1 MRKVWFPAAVAA
13 ILFITALNAL
23 AGNAVVPSTTLS
35 AETGNNT
42 STADSFTGWSD
53 GNEAATNVSKVDT
66 RSLLYAGASTKI
78 FAHFMAWFGGSS
90 HLNVGYNSSDPNQVT
105 KQVEDMMSRGIQG
118 AIIDWYGQK
127 GTQED
132 LTTQQMM
139 QVAEAHSGFMFAV
152 MEDAGAIRGCS
163 SCQGPLISDLTYAYN
178 KYEQSPAYFRINGR
192 PVVFFFD
199 TQTLPG
205 VNLAA
210 ARTAVP
216 GNPIFIIKD
225 ASGFTMAGADGGYSW
240 VTDTFNN
247 SNWGQNYLDYFYKT
261 GQANPS
267 RLIFGSTKKG
277 FNDTKAS
284 WSANRIVPQNCGQT
298 WLNTFSEIG
307 KYYSASGQLEN
318 LQLVTWNDYE
328 EGTALEMGIDNCV
341 SIAGSASG
349 STVSWTVTGAET
361 TLDHY
366 TVYISSDGE
375 NLMPVTDVAAGTHQL
390 DLSQFGFPQGAYTV
404 YVKAVGK
411 PSIKN
416 HMSGAIAYT
425 STGGGGSTP
434 VGGTDSGS
442 GSSGSGSSGSGSSGG
457 VTAGSSNVTAVPA
470 ALTVASGKSGTM
482 TVTLNPS
489 TTFTGNAT
497 LACAGLPA
505 GVKCSFANS
514 TLALG
519 SAPVS
524 TTLTISVGNTTTASL
539 APHSGMFAFWLP
551 GLGLGMVV
559 VGKQRRS
566 RKFWLGLV
574 LLVLI
579 ALMVSVGCGGVANS
593 TKSSTNG
600 TTTSAAPGTYP
611 ITIQATAGSTQQSTT
626 ATLVIN

>member
-13 ILFITALNAL
+13 ILFISALNAL
-23 AGNAVVPSTTLS
+23 AGSVVTPNTTLS

-42 STADSFTGWSD
+42 STANSFPGWSD
-53 GNEAATNVSKVDT
+53 GNEAAANVSKVDT
-66 RSLLYAGASTKI
+66 RSLLYSGASTKI

-90 HLNVGYNSSDPNQVT
+90 HLDVGYNSADPNQVT

-132 LTTQQMM
+132 ITTQQMM
-139 QVAEAHSGFMFAV
+139 SAAEAHSPFLFAV

-210 ARTAVP
+210 ARAAVP

-225 ASGFTMAGADGGYSW
+225 ASGFTMAGADGAYSW
-240 VTDTFNN
+240 VTDSFNN

-261 GQANPS
+261 GAANAS
-267 RLIFGSTKKG
+267 RQIFGSTKKG

-298 WLNTFSEIG
+298 WLNTFAEIG

-349 STVSWTVTGAET
+349 DTVSWTITGSEN

-375 NLMPVTDVAAGTHQL
+375 NLMPVSDVAAGTHQL
-390 DLSQFGFPQGAYTV
+390 NLGQYGFPQGAYTV
-404 YVKAVGK
+404 YVKAVGR

-416 HMSGAIAYT
+416 HMSAAISYSSSGAGGT
-425 STGGGGSTP
+425 TTVGTGGGVTTG
-434 VGGTDSGS
+434 
-442 GSSGSGSSGSGSSGG
+442 GSS
-457 VTAGSSNVTAVPA
+457 VTAAPA
-470 ALTVASGKSGTM
+470 SLTVALGKSGQM

-489 TTFTGNAT
+489 SSFTGTAS
-497 LACAGLPA
+497 LACSGLPA
-505 GVKCSFANS
+505 GVTCSFANS
-514 TLALG
+514 TMSLG
-519 SAPVS
+519 TAPVS
-524 TTLTISVGNTTTASL
+524 TTLTISVGGATTSASL

-559 VGKQRRS
+559 VGNQRRS

-579 ALMVSVGCGGVANS
+579 AVMASVGCGGVAGVKGS
-593 TKSSTNG
+593 TTATGTGGSGSTGSG
-600 TTTSAAPGTYP
+600 TTTVAPGTYP
-611 ITIQATAGSTQQSTT
+611 ITIQASTGSTQQTTT
-626 ATLVIN
+626 ATLVVQ

>member
-13 ILFITALNAL
+13 VLFISALNAL
-23 AGNAVVPSTTLS
+23 AGSVVTPNTTLS

-42 STADSFTGWSD
+42 STADSFQGWSD

-90 HLNVGYNSSDPNQVT
+90 HLDVGYNSADPNQVT

-127 GTQED
+127 GSKED
-132 LTTQQMM
+132 ITTQNMM
-139 QVAEAHSGFMFAV
+139 QVAEAHSPFMFAV
-152 MEDAGAIRGCS
+152 MEDAGAIRGCT

-210 ARTAVP
+210 ARAAVP

-225 ASGFTMAGADGGYSW
+225 ASGFTMSGADGAYSW

-261 GQANPS
+261 GLANAS
-267 RLIFGSTKKG
+267 RQIFGSTKKG
-277 FNDTKAS
+277 FNDTKAA

-298 WLNTFSEIG
+298 WLNTFAEIG

-349 STVSWTVTGAET
+349 DTVSWTITGSEN

-375 NLMPVTDVAAGTHQL
+375 NLMPVSDVPAGTHELNLAQY
-390 DLSQFGFPQGAYTV
+390 GFPKGAYTV
-404 YVKAVGK
+404 YVKAVGR

-416 HMSGAIAYT
+416 HMSSAVSYSASGAAGT
-425 STGGGGSTP
+425 TTVGTGGGVT
-434 VGGTDSGS
+434 T
-442 GSSGSGSSGSGSSGG
+442 GSSSVS
-457 VTAGSSNVTAVPA
+457 AAPA
-470 ALTVASGKSGTM
+470 SLTVAAGKSGTT
-482 TVTLNPS
+482 TVTLSPS
-489 TTFTGNAT
+489 STFTGTAS
-497 LACAGLPA
+497 LACSGLPA
-505 GVKCSFANS
+505 GVNCSFANS
-514 TLALG
+514 TMTLG
-519 SAPVS
+519 TAPVS
-524 TTLTISVGNTTTASL
+524 TTLTISVTGATASASL
-539 APHSGMFAFWLP
+539 APHGGMFAFWLP

-559 VGKQRRS
+559 VGNERRS
-566 RKFWLGLV
+566 RKFWVGLV

-579 ALMVSVGCGGVANS
+579 AVIASVGCGGVGGAGTKTS
-593 TKSSTNG
+593 TTATGTAGSGSSGSG
-600 TTTSAAPGTYP
+600 TTTVAPGTYP
-611 ITIQATAGSTQQSTT
+611 ITIQASAGSTQQTT
-626 ATLVIN
+626 VATLVVQ

>member
-13 ILFITALNAL
+13 ILFISALNAL
-23 AGNAVVPSTTLS
+23 AGNVVTPSTTLS

-42 STADSFTGWSD
+42 STADSFQGWSD

-66 RSLLYAGASTKI
+66 RSLLYPGASTKI

-90 HLNVGYNSSDPNQVT
+90 HLDVGYNSADANQVT

-127 GTQED
+127 GSKED
-132 LTTQQMM
+132 ITTQNMM
-139 QVAEAHSGFMFAV
+139 QAAEAHSPFMFAV

-210 ARTAVP
+210 ARAAVP

-225 ASGFTMAGADGGYSW
+225 ASGFTMSGADGAYSW

-261 GQANPS
+261 GVANGS
-267 RLIFGSTKKG
+267 RQIFGSTKKG
-277 FNDTKAS
+277 FNDTKAA

-298 WLNTFSEIG
+298 WLDTFTEIG
-307 KYYSASGQLEN
+307 KYYTASGQLEN

-341 SIAGSASG
+341 SIAGTASAG
-349 STVSWTVTGAET
+349 TVSWTIQGSEN

-375 NLMPVTDVAAGTHQL
+375 NLMPVTDVPAGTHQL
-390 DLSQFGFPQGAYTV
+390 DLTQFGFPQGAYTV
-404 YVKAVGK
+404 YVKAVGR

-416 HMSGAIAYT
+416 HMSAAISYT
-425 STGGGGSTP
+425 SSGGGGNTP
-434 VGGTDSGS
+434 VEGASN
-442 GSSGSGSSGSGSSGG
+442 GG
-457 VTAGSSNVTAVPA
+457 VIASTGNVTAAPA
-470 ALTVASGKSGTM
+470 SLTVASGQSGTM
-482 TVTLNPS
+482 TVTLSPS
-489 TTFTGNAT
+489 STFTGSASLGCT
-497 LACAGLPA
+497 GLPA
-505 GVKCSFANS
+505 GVTCKFANT
-514 TLALG
+514 TLALA

-524 TTLTISVGNTTTASL
+524 TNLTISVGATTTASL

-559 VGKQRRS
+559 VGSQRRS
-566 RKFWLGLV
+566 RKFWTGLV
-574 LLVLI
+574 LLVLL
-579 ALMVSVGCGGVANS
+579 AVLVSVGCGGVAS
-593 TKSSTNG
+593 SGTKSATSG
-600 TTTSAAPGTYP
+600 TAAGATGVAPGTYP
-611 ITIQATAGSTQQSTT
+611 ITIQATAGSTQQATT
-626 ATLVIN
+626 ATLVVN

>member
-23 AGNAVVPSTTLS
+23 AGNVVAPSTTLS

-42 STADSFTGWSD
+42 STADSFQGWSD

-66 RSLLYAGASTKI
+66 RSLLYPGASTKI

-90 HLNVGYNSSDPNQVT
+90 HLNVGYNSADPNQVT

-132 LTTQQMM
+132 ITTQNMM
-139 QVAEAHSGFMFAV
+139 QAAEAHSPFLFAV

-178 KYEQSPAYFRINGR
+178 KYEQSSAYFHINGR

-210 ARTAVP
+210 ARAAVP

-225 ASGFTMAGADGGYSW
+225 ASGFTMAGADGAYSW

-261 GQANPS
+261 GAANGS
-267 RLIFGSTKKG
+267 RQIFGSTKKG
-277 FNDTKAS
+277 FNDTKAA
-284 WSANRIVPQNCGQT
+284 WSANRIVPQSCGQT
-298 WLNTFSEIG
+298 WLDTFTEIG

-341 SIAGSASG
+341 SIAGSASAA
-349 STVSWTVTGAET
+349 TLSWTINGAEN

-390 DLSQFGFPQGAYTV
+390 DLSQFGFPSGAYTV
-404 YVKAVGK
+404 YVKAVGR

-416 HMSGAIAYT
+416 HMSAAISYT
-425 STGGGGSTP
+425 STGGGGNTP
-434 VGGTDSGS
+434 VEGSGS
-442 GSSGSGSSGSGSSGG
+442 GSGSGG
-457 VTAGSSNVTAVPA
+457 VAASSGNVTAAPA
-470 ALTVASGKSGTM
+470 SLTVASGKSGTM
-482 TVTLNPS
+482 TVTLSPS
-489 TTFTGNAT
+489 STFTGTAS
-497 LACAGLPA
+497 LACGGLPA
-505 GVKCSFANS
+505 GVNCSFANS
-514 TLALG
+514 TMALG

-524 TTLTISVGNTTTASL
+524 TTLTISVGAASTASL
-539 APHSGMFAFWLP
+539 APHNGMFAFWLP

-559 VGKQRRS
+559 AGKQRRS
-566 RKFWLGLV
+566 RKFWIGLVSLV
-574 LLVLI
+574 LLAV
-579 ALMVSVGCGGVANS
+579 MVSVGCGGVAS
-593 TKSSTNG
+593 TGTKSATTG
-600 TTTSAAPGTYP
+600 TGTAATGVAPGTYP
-611 ITIQATAGSTQQSTT
+611 ITIQATTGTTQQTTT
-626 ATLVIN
+626 ATLVVN